1 MKQNIRKLLSL
12 PANLVNH
19 FHDITHLP
27 REEWFCTSDPTDA
40 HVGSGGGSVW
50 LLKSLHRQEAPQKN
64 YEEWLAEEKKILIH
78 AGGQSRRLPAYAPM
92 GKALIPIPVFRW
104 KRGQHFDQTLL
115 DLQLPFYT
123 EIIRNTPQSLHTL
136 IVSGDVW
143 VNTPKLG
150 TIPEADVVCFGLWE
164 NPSVAQHHG
173 VFCIKRNTDHLD
185 FMLQKPTDEELA
197 QITATHYYL
206 IDVGLWLLSDKAIT
220 LLTKRSTDRKGE
232 IAYYDLYSDFGRAL
246 GTTPTLHDEAL
257 KDLSVAIVPLTEG
270 KFYHF
275 GTSREL
281 ISSTTNIMNL
291 AKDQRLI
298 LQQNIKKH
306 PSIFTQN
313 AMVRSALD
321 LDSPNI
327 WIENAYVPQ
336 SWKLTANHIIT
347 GIPQNNWNIKL
358 EDGQCI
364 DIIPIGEEC
373 YVLRPYGINDAFR
386 GATSAANTS
395 FIGQPFPTWA
405 AQHGVQPEDLG
416 NTDDLQAARLFPL
429 CHDMEEMEQLA
440 KWFFS
445 PTPKAELYKHW
456 KESQRLSADEITQEA
471 NLLRLYQ
478 QRNELS
484 RKNLSQVAKNF
495 SKSVFYQLDLAHTAH
510 QFATKGLPLPQERSE
525 DLPTITRAQDAMFR
539 SEYYSYLHKEKA
551 SEFHAQA
558 FRLMQQEMI
567 TIAKERKQHPQ
578 LNIHP
583 DQIVWARSAVRIDLA
598 GGWTDTPP
606 YSLIAGGN
614 VVNIAIEL
622 NGQQPLQVYIRP
634 NKNFNIVCY
643 SIDMGTTEV
652 LHTYEDIRQYNKVG
666 SAFSIPRAA
675 LALAGFLPDFCSETY
690 SSLQQQLENFGAG
703 LDITLLAAIP
713 AGSGLGTSSILSS
726 AILSALSDCCGLSW
740 TKNHIC
746 ELTLILEQMLTTGGG
761 WQDQYGGILHGAKLL
776 QTTAGVDQKPMINWL
791 PETLFHQEDYRACHL
806 LYYTGITR
814 TAKNIL
820 EKIVRNM
827 FLNEAEQLRQLEEM
841 KQHAIEMSNAIM
853 KNDLTQYGQQ
863 LRTTWTEN
871 CKLDKDTCP
880 PLIAQ
885 LCNVID
891 DYCLGYKL
899 PGAGGGGYMYMVA
912 KDAQAASLIRQKLTE
927 HPITPSARFV
937 EMNISAQ
944 GLQISRS

>member
-1 MKQNIRKLLSL
+1 
-12 PANLVNH
+12 
-19 FHDITHLP
+19 
-27 REEWFCTSDPTDA
+27 
-40 HVGSGGGSVW
+40 
-50 LLKSLHRQEAPQKN
+50 
-64 YEEWLAEEKKILIH
+64 
-78 AGGQSRRLPAYAPM
+78 
-92 GKALIPIPVFRW
+92 
-104 KRGQHFDQTLL
+104 
-115 DLQLPFYT
+115 
-123 EIIRNTPQSLHTL
+123 
-136 IVSGDVW
+136 
-143 VNTPKLG
+143 
-150 TIPEADVVCFGLWE
+150 
-164 NPSVAQHHG
+164 
-173 VFCIKRNTDHLD
+173 
-185 FMLQKPTDEELA
+185 
-197 QITATHYYL
+197 
-206 IDVGLWLLSDKAIT
+206 
-220 LLTKRSTDRKGE
+220 
-232 IAYYDLYSDFGRAL
+232 
-246 GTTPTLHDEAL
+246 
-257 KDLSVAIVPLTEG
+257 
-270 KFYHF
+270 
-275 GTSREL
+275 
-281 ISSTTNIMNL
+281 
-291 AKDQRLI
+291 
-298 LQQNIKKH
+298 
-306 PSIFTQN
+306 
-313 AMVRSALD
+313 
-321 LDSPNI
+321 
-327 WIENAYVPQ
+327 
-336 SWKLTANHIIT
+336 
-347 GIPQNNWNIKL
+347 
-358 EDGQCI
+358 
-364 DIIPIGEEC
+364 
-373 YVLRPYGINDAFR
+373 
-386 GATSAANTS
+386 
-395 FIGQPFPTWA
+395 
-405 AQHGVQPEDLG
+405 
-416 NTDDLQAARLFPL
+416 
-429 CHDMEEMEQLA
+429 
-440 KWFFS
+440 
-445 PTPKAELYKHW
+445 
-456 KESQRLSADEITQEA
+456 
-471 NLLRLYQ
+471 
-478 QRNELS
+478 
-484 RKNLSQVAKNF
+484 
-495 SKSVFYQLDLAHTAH
+495 
-510 QFATKGLPLPQERSE
+510 
-525 DLPTITRAQDAMFR
+525 
-539 SEYYSYLHKEKA
+539 
-551 SEFHAQA
+551 
-558 FRLMQQEMI
+558 
-567 TIAKERKQHPQ
+567 
-578 LNIHP
+578 
-583 DQIVWARSAVRIDLA
+583 
-598 GGWTDTPP
+598 
-606 YSLIAGGN
+606 N